1 MAKLEEDQRRILEA
15 MAGLAAVQKTQQAKL
30 KLHGEEFCDFHT
42 VSNVF
47 KEFEARHTSNLQTTN
62 SRLEE
67 VTASVHTLTERQ
79 DNLLKHINEIS
90 QTVRALQ
97 EQQEEAKASVEAR
110 HKNYK
115 EMEVKMAALVQPGAA
130 PPASHESAQAFHLSG
145 VHALRHSL
153 REKIGEKADP
163 IRVVRRLLREVGVD
177 SFMTRIQLIDARS
190 KEDRLGVRSVIVHM
204 TSPFHKNTALVKIK
218 TLLYDLGL
226 EGVYVEDCFPASKM
240 EEVRLLKYYGGK
252 LRKEGKVTKYRVVN
266 RMGQPVLQTGEKKNT
281 RYTDT
286 QLPSTFTRADMER
299 ETADRSKKTRPPPPA
314 ERRQPQSGQPS
325 AGGSGRAREDERDG
339 GHRGPERSDR
349 QRQQQHSNR
358 PGSPGSSNGRSE
370 QQRKKL
376 LDMAGYQRETWSASS
391 HNKARN
397 AC

>member
-47 KEFEARHTSNLQTTN
+47 KEFEARHTGNLHTTN

-130 PPASHESAQAFHLSG
+130 PPASHESCLFHLSITYP
-145 VHALRHSL
+145 APTPL
-153 REKIGEKADP
+153 
-163 IRVVRRLLREVGVD
+163 
-177 SFMTRIQLIDARS
+177 
-190 KEDRLGVRSVIVHM
+190 
-204 TSPFHKNTALVKIK
+204 N
-218 TLLYDLGL
+218 
-226 EGVYVEDCFPASKM
+226 CFFIH
-240 EEVRLLKYYGGK
+240 L
-252 LRKEGKVTKYRVVN
+252 
-266 RMGQPVLQTGEKKNT
+266 
-281 RYTDT
+281 
-286 QLPSTFTRADMER
+286 
-299 ETADRSKKTRPPPPA
+299 
-314 ERRQPQSGQPS
+314 
-325 AGGSGRAREDERDG
+325 
-339 GHRGPERSDR
+339 
-349 QRQQQHSNR
+349 
-358 PGSPGSSNGRSE
+358 
-370 QQRKKL
+370 
-376 LDMAGYQRETWSASS
+376 
-391 HNKARN
+391 
-397 AC
+397 

>member
-1 MAKLEEDQRRILEA
+1 
-15 MAGLAAVQKTQQAKL
+15 
-30 KLHGEEFCDFHT
+30 
-42 VSNVF
+42 
-47 KEFEARHTSNLQTTN
+47 
-62 SRLEE
+62 
-67 VTASVHTLTERQ
+67 
-79 DNLLKHINEIS
+79 
-90 QTVRALQ
+90 
-97 EQQEEAKASVEAR
+97 
-110 HKNYK
+110 
-115 EMEVKMAALVQPGAA
+115 
-130 PPASHESAQAFHLSG
+130 
-145 VHALRHSL
+145 
-153 REKIGEKADP
+153 
-163 IRVVRRLLREVGVD
+163 
-177 SFMTRIQLIDARS
+177 
-190 KEDRLGVRSVIVHM
+190 
-204 TSPFHKNTALVKIK
+204 
-218 TLLYDLGL
+218 
-226 EGVYVEDCFPASKM
+226 VEDCFPASKM